1 MHITAALLV
10 ALLLPFTLASPTVE
24 QVLTPGGYRP
34 LSTRAR
40 RLRLT
45 TPNTNT
51 KTTRTDST
59 LRAVD
64 RLRLVAQPRLAPIS
78 SFKTTWAVPAVP
90 TTDHGQT
97 IFYFNALQPNAS
109 SAILQPVLHTA
120 PQMRGGSF
128 WAVASWYVD
137 GTGHAFFTTPVPTSP
152 GVTLDAIIALT
163 GSGLNNTSSSSSF
176 NYTSQFAGIPGTALH
191 ISGVPELT
199 FATETLEAYGVTASS
214 DYPAGATVFRNIDI
228 ELVGGRAPSFAW
240 SHEDDEG
247 DGVVLSIER
256 DGAVDGRIRI
266 TY

>member
-1 MHITAALLV
+1 MHAGSEIHVLAANG
-10 ALLLPFTLASPTVE
+10 TV
-24 QVLTPGGYRP
+24 VH
-34 LSTRAR
+34 
-40 RLRLT
+40 
-45 TPNTNT
+45 
-51 KTTRTDST
+51 
-59 LRAVD
+59 
-64 RLRLVAQPRLAPIS
+64 
-78 SFKTTWAVPAVP
+78 TTWAVPAVP

-109 SAILQPVLHTA
+109 SAILQPVLQYGPSNA
-120 PQMRGGSF
+120 GGGSF

-163 GSGLNNTSSSSSF
+163 GSGLNNTSSS
-176 NYTSQFAGIPGTALH
+176 
-191 ISGVPELT
+191 SGVPELT

-247 DGVVLSIER
+247 TG